1 MDGSPL
7 QRIPAELRVQIY
19 EWVLKQQ
26 TPVFVANE
34 AQRRIR
40 YGSRLPANTLAITQ
54 TCKEMRREIA
64 QLFFTCNDFSVTG
77 PQVTAFR
84 RVEGAE
90 KCGDHPFVD
99 LVATIGPPNARVVH
113 GVKVMLGEVLA
124 GPMMRGWC
132 LQWGGEIGSYLA
144 WLREEVPDVLSKRDI
159 VAPVELNAW
168 SVVHQSSG
176 DRNPILLPLDRHL
189 AAEAL
194 LKFAEVTEQETG
206 ANDGA
211 SSFSNFGQAAKE
223 LRKMACTVRRVKFT
237 ERDAE

>member
-77 PQVTAFR
+77 PQVTAYR
-84 RVEGAE
+84 RVEGA
-90 KCGDHPFVD
+90 KCGHHPLSD
-99 LVATIGPPNARVVH
+99 LVATIGPANAGMVH
-113 GVKVMLGEVLA
+113 GVQVMLGEVFA
-124 GPMMRGWC
+124 GPMMRRNC
-132 LQWGGEIGSYLA
+132 LQWGAEIGSYLTRLLEKA
-144 WLREEVPDVLSKRDI
+144 PNVLFKRDI
-159 VAPVELNAW
+159 VASVELIAW
-168 SVVHQSSG
+168 SEEQQNSG
-176 DRNPILLPLDRHL
+176 DRIPMLLPLDRHM
-189 AAEAL
+189 AAEAV
-194 LKFAEVTEQETG
+194 LKFAEVMEQETG
-206 ANDGA
+206 TNDGA
-211 SSFSNFGQAAKE
+211 SPSSSFGQAAKE
-223 LRKMACTVRRVKFT
+223 LRKMAITVRQVKFDSDS
-237 ERDAE
+237 E